1 MRIIFGTFF
10 IIVSFLGT
18 IFFNKYSGLA
28 ISNPTLWYLFF
39 VLIGFVGLSFFRSS
53 FRKSE
58 RIMNEF
64 KKSRIEEIINNAEK
78 IELDFDL
85 CVFKSGSY
93 FHEVTDENI
102 SSRGLIVPGVSY
114 NPTKMERVERSSL
127 IYNHTTSGRTEKYM
141 ESFPFDQTTLKFY
154 VLNHK
159 IVLYLDRFDRSKYFF
174 DLEK

>member
-1 MRIIFGTFF
+1 
-10 IIVSFLGT
+10 
-18 IFFNKYSGLA
+18 
-28 ISNPTLWYLFF
+28 
-39 VLIGFVGLSFFRSS
+39 
-53 FRKSE
+53 
-58 RIMNEF
+58 MNEF
-64 KKSRIEEIINNAEK
+64 KKSRIEEIKNNAEK